1 MALFIINEVL
11 LTTMMKALFQFDVE
25 FNIGE
30 SYLSGTA
37 AGDRG
42 SFAINLQG
50 GSTMVVLPSDLL
62 VGLPYVNKARLHIK
76 TESETIA
83 IDTKLSSGLD
93 MIEIYDDL
101 LLQKMVNIKQ
111 VALEIEIK

>member
-25 FNIGE
+25 FDIGE

-42 SFAINLQG
+42 RFAINLQG
-50 GSTMVVLPSDLL
+50 GSTEVVLPSDLL

-83 IDTKLSSGLD
+83 IDAKLSSGLD
-93 MIEIYDDL
+93 MIEIYDDVL
-101 LLQKMVNIKQ
+101 LGKLARARNLALQ
-111 VALEIEIK
+111 IEVI